1 MIRIGSARID
11 ENGKIAGGKA
21 GDQTGKEVSTQ
32 GWYLH
37 KKGWIIL
44 RAKNPEVRDKIAVAM
59 EAACQNNHIGYDQS
73 QRGTLYA
80 AAQMIG
86 FNLGAVTVDC
96 ETDCS
101 ELVRVCLAYAGIK
114 VPSFSTATERATLE
128 KTGKF
133 EVIMSPK
140 YTHSSDYLMRGDI
153 LVTAQ
158 KGHTVV
164 VLDNGPKAGAVET
177 KTHGTVRLDSVGPD
191 VITMQ
196 KALVSKGYRI
206 PTNGIADNLTIGAL
220 IDFQKR
226 AFPDDPDEWDGICG
240 PKTWA
245 KLL

>member
-11 ENGKIAGGKA
+11 ENGKISGGKA
-21 GDQTGKEVSTQ
+21 GDQTGKEVATQ

-37 KKGWIIL
+37 KKGWVIL
-44 RAKNPEVRDKIAVAM
+44 RAKNPEAREKIAHCM
-59 EAACQNNHIGYDQS
+59 EAICKNDHIGYDQG
-73 QRGTLYA
+73 RGLYQI
-80 AAQMIG
+80 AQMVG
-86 FNLGAVTVDC
+86 FNPELITVDC
-96 ETDCS
+96 ESDCS
-101 ELVRVCLAYAGIK
+101 ESVRVCMAYAGIK

-133 EVIMSPK
+133 ETITSPK
-140 YTHSSDYLMRGDI
+140 YTQSSDYLMRGDI

-226 AFPDDPDEWDGICG
+226 AFPNDPDEWDGICG